1 LKTERINNPNF
12 NRNLNLKIMS
22 LFKSKTFQEIIK
34 HLSQHENAFNVFL
47 DGKSKNDFVNEI
59 VKIRNT
65 LSHGSGYNG
74 DVYGKN
80 FRLQIDRL
88 KVIVEILLLKE
99 LGFDKET
106 IVNIILRSETRLNI
120 KHI

>member
-1 LKTERINNPNF
+1 
-12 NRNLNLKIMS
+12 
-22 LFKSKTFQEIIK
+22 
-34 HLSQHENAFNVFL
+34 ENAFNVFL

-74 DVYGKN
+74 DVYVKN

>member
-1 LKTERINNPNF
+1 MNNPNF

-74 DVYGKN
+74 DVYVKN

-99 LGFDKET
+99 
-106 IVNIILRSETRLNI
+106 
-120 KHI
+120 